1 MRLGAGASGGG
12 LAVDESPQERGTG
25 PDDWARPPRGCLV
38 LGGLFLLGAAILV
51 VLGVLAANS
60 LVLSSYNVV
69 GTYLSLFIAAA
80 LAIGGIALIALAV
93 FGWGPRDGGAR

>member
-1 MRLGAGASGGG
+1 
-12 LAVDESPQERGTG
+12 
-25 PDDWARPPRGCLV
+25 V

-51 VLGVLAANS
+51 VLGVLVANS

-80 LAIGGIALIALAV
+80 LAIGGIALIARAV
-93 FGWGPRDGGAR
+93 FGWGPRDGDAR

>member
-1 MRLGAGASGGG
+1 
-12 LAVDESPQERGTG
+12 VDESPHEQEDG

-69 GTYLSLFIAAA
+69 GTYLSLFNAAA
-80 LAIGGIALIALAV
+80 LAIGGTALIALAV

>member
-1 MRLGAGASGGG
+1 MV
-12 LAVDESPQERGTG
+12 VDESPHERGTG
-25 PDDWARPPRGCLV
+25 PDDWVRPPRGCLV

-69 GTYLSLFIAAA
+69 GTYVSLFIAAA

-93 FGWGPRDGGAR
+93 SGWGPRDGGAR